1 MHIQDRRDRARLVP
15 LIAPLIVLALS
26 ALLAGCATGAR
37 PPVGEPADLAI
48 VNVNVVDVRQGRV
61 LPDQT
66 VVISEGKIERVAPSN
81 GRQGELA
88 LETLDGA
95 GAYLIPG
102 LWDLHAHLRGNG
114 MPAWISTDWLMPLL
128 LAHGV
133 TGVRDMNSDCDGP
146 KQGPVCLDQMR
157 EWQARIE
164 AGDLL
169 GPRLLALSTWQVN
182 PPWDYQMTEEQARGV
197 VRMFKEQG
205 VDLIKIYTRLSP
217 EAFEW
222 IMDEARKLDL
232 DAGGHI
238 PLRVTATEASDAGF
252 RSVEHARDFL
262 FDCFPGS
269 ADFRRT
275 ARSQDPPMDVMR
287 SMVKDHD
294 PKVCEEVFRTFV
306 RNGTWYVPTHVT
318 RRMDAFAGD
327 LAFRNDPRSRY
338 IPPALMQD
346 WIRDADRVVAI
357 DPSPEGR
364 QAFMDFYRKGL
375 EITGAA
381 HRAGV
386 RIAVGTDGGDSFVF
400 PGSGVHDEM
409 GELVAAGLSPA
420 EALRAATWNGA
431 ELLGLTDLYGSVEA
445 GKRADLVL
453 LSKNPLDDIGNV
465 KEIQAVIFGGRP
477 LDRDRLDELLRQA
490 ESTANK
496 PLSPPTSP

>member
-1 MHIQDRRDRARLVP
+1 MHIQESPDRTRFVP
-15 LIAPLIVLALS
+15 LLVLALS
-26 ALLAGCATGAR
+26 ALLASCATGAR
-37 PPVGEPADLAI
+37 QPAPKPADLAI
-48 VNVNVVDVRQGRV
+48 LHVNVVDVRQGRV

-66 VVISEGKIERVAPSN
+66 VTITEGKIERVGPSN
-81 GRQGELA
+81 GRQAELA
-88 LETLDGA
+88 IETIDGA

-102 LWDLHAHLRGNG
+102 LWDLHAHLRANG
-114 MPAWISTDWLMPLL
+114 LPGWISTDWLMPLL
-128 LAHGV
+128 LSHGV

-164 AGDLL
+164 AGYLL

-182 PPWDYQMTEEQARGV
+182 PPWDYKMTEEQARGV

-217 EAFEW
+217 EAFGW
-222 IMDEARKLDL
+222 IIDEARKLDL

-238 PLRVTATEASDAGF
+238 PLRMTATEVSNAGL

-262 FDCFPGS
+262 FDCFPG
-269 ADFRRT
+269 AAEFRRT

-294 PKVCEEVFRTFV
+294 PKICEGVFQTFV
-306 RNGTWYVPTHVT
+306 RNETWYVPTHVT
-318 RRMDAFAGD
+318 RRMDAFAGEE
-327 LAFRNDPRSRY
+327 AFRNDPRSRY
-338 IPPALMQD
+338 IPPMLMQD
-346 WIRDADRVVAI
+346 WLRDADRVVAI

-364 QAFMDFYRKGL
+364 RVFMDFYRKGL

-386 RIAVGTDGGDSFVF
+386 KIALGTDGGDSFVF
-400 PGSGVHDEM
+400 PGSSVHDELE
-409 GELVAAGLSPA
+409 ELVSAGLSPV

-431 ELLGLTDLYGSVEA
+431 ELLGKTDLHGSVEA

-453 LSKNPLDDIGNV
+453 LSANPLEDIENV
-465 KEIQAVIFGGRP
+465 RKIQAVIFGGRY
-477 LDRDRLDELLRQA
+477 LDRDRLDALLQQA

-496 PLSPPTSP
+496 PLDSAP